1 MQGREGDQTQ
11 KGLGMR
17 KKEIRKGGIFF
28 PISQLLRWLGIEVR
42 FDWKRVVRGS
52 PKKDIPKRVRR

>member
-28 PISQLLRWLGIEVR
+28 SHFPIAQVAGY
-42 FDWKRVVRGS
+42 
-52 PKKDIPKRVRR
+52 

>member
-28 PISQLLRWLGIEVR
+28 SHFPIALGIEVR